1 MAGMLAPQHAVPF
14 HSFAMNWNA
23 SIDPAD
29 ALATMKNPLATMKIF
44 LEAPVVSDALQKHM
58 NTMPPMLFVCL
69 IMIMMMIII
78 IIIISNISTP
88 LQLAYLTF

>member
-1 MAGMLAPQHAVPF
+1 MIKQPAQKDARFFSAPQHAVPF

-44 LEAPVVSDALQKHM
+44 LEAPVVSDAVQKTHEH
-58 NTMPPMLFVCL
+58 NATNVVCMPYYDYDDDY
-69 IMIMMMIII
+69 
-78 IIIISNISTP
+78 N
-88 LQLAYLTF
+88 YNYY